1 MATPNDEAQRMHG
14 SCLTHRQYE
23 MGCSEFDALRAR
35 SAGHCEACGLDAADS
50 KSGRLVIDHD
60 HRYGLGA
67 VRGLLC
73 SSCNISLGAMESGNS
88 RADAATLLRF
98 DRYLTAAWF
107 MQIAR
112 WSRLHGPQMDVPG
125 EEQALI
131 EAILRSSFVRPL
143 TAATEQQPEVEI
155 SIMIMPGHLRQ
166 RAEVRHAIVERRGV
180 EVRTTILCSK
190 RHTFSL
196 QSVAYYG
203 PGPVTKFDRVADAA
217 AYVRKVR
224 SRINQP

>member
-1 MATPNDEAQRMHG
+1 MTAPNDETWTIHG

-35 SAGHCEACGLDAADS
+35 SAGHCEACGLNAADS

-73 SSCNISLGAMESGNS
+73 SSCNILLGAIEAGNT

-98 DRYLTAAWF
+98 DRYLASAWF

-112 WSRLHGPQMDVPG
+112 WSRLHGPQMNVPG
-125 EEQALI
+125 EERALV
-131 EAILRSSFVRPL
+131 EAVLRSSFVRPL
-143 TAATEQQPEVEI
+143 TAATEQQPEVEM
-155 SIMIMPGHLRQ
+155 SAMIMPGHLRH
-166 RAEVRHAIVERRGV
+166 RAEIRHKILERKGAT
-180 EVRTTILCSK
+180 VRTVVLCSK
-190 RHTFSL
+190 RHVISL
-196 QSVAYYG
+196 QSIAYYG
-203 PGPVTKFDRVADAA
+203 PGSTMQFGRAADAA

-224 SRINQP
+224 RGA